1 MNSEITLEINSYK
14 HNILRYEYGFYR
26 NIDWGKV
33 MECTIDIDNF
43 EAGYY
48 GYVAGKEN
56 TGYYK

>member
-14 HNILRYEYGFYR
+14 HNILRYQYGFYR

-48 GYVAGKEN
+48 GYVAGK
-56 TGYYK
+56 